1 MFQSPL
7 IRVFPCVV
15 CLGLVPFLS
24 GMASGD
30 VTAEAVNQ
38 SIQRGVAF
46 LRNQQAADGSW
57 SEMASFPTGV
67 TALCTLSLL
76 NAGVGPKDPAVAKA
90 LDYLRSSDP
99 PESTYCVAL
108 QIMVFAMAEP
118 NRDMLLIRRH
128 AKWLED
134 NQTLEGDGKGGWSYQ
149 QRGASADHSNA
160 QFALLGLHEASEVGV
175 RIDQAVFDRG
185 LKYWTSQQSRDGSW
199 SYTGTT
205 SSGSM
210 TCAGVASIVI
220 ASRHIPQGDAGVLGD
235 KVICCGPPR
244 DESNVAKGLGWLE
257 RHFSVAR
264 NPVAQGQVTN
274 HHLYYLYG
282 LERVGRLTGNRFIG
296 KHDWYRE
303 GTEVLIKSQDSF
315 QGFWLSPGLPGKE
328 SSTAMALLFLSK
340 GKRPVVISK
349 LQHSP
354 NDDWNHHPT
363 DVAQLTRHIESRWRQ
378 TLNWQYL
385 NHGKLS
391 AKDLLQSPVLFISGQ
406 SELRMTD
413 ELKQALREY
422 VQEGGFIFAEAC
434 CDGTA
439 FDHDFRQLIAELF
452 PETPLELLPPD
463 HPVWFAEQK
472 VPAEDMLPL
481 YGVNTCCRTSIVYCP
496 EDLGCLWQLS
506 RSRNVTFSPEIQSRI
521 DSALAIGANVVA
533 YATGRELKDKLD
545 TPQPIPL
552 ANGET
557 KIRRGAVSMAR
568 LKLGAGNDEAPNA
581 SSNLLRTLGQQL
593 GLQVATE
600 VPLVTATDPNLPDF
614 PLVFHHGRK
623 DFRLSELER
632 RQLAEFVKHGGVL
645 FGDAICANSNFAEAF
660 RREMEMTLPN
670 VPWKQVPSEHPIF
683 TKSFYGFDL
692 SEVRLRTPQIRQPGQ
707 PLAADIQKV
716 PPVLE
721 GMELDGRFVVL
732 FSPFDLSCALE
743 NHSSMDCK
751 GYVREDAAKIGIN
764 IILYA
769 LQ

>member
-1 MFQSPL
+1 MVGCIHRLVSP
-7 IRVFPCVV
+7 FVV
-15 CLGLVPFLS
+15 CLGFSFLVCDIVS
-24 GMASGD
+24 GE

-38 SIQRGVAF
+38 AIQRGVTF
-46 LRNQQAADGSW
+46 LRNQQEADGSW
-57 SEMASFPTGV
+57 SEMSSFPTGV
-67 TALCTLSLL
+67 TALCTLALL
-76 NAGVGPKDPAVAKA
+76 NAGLSPKDPAVAKA

-108 QIMVFAMAEP
+108 QIMVFALAEP
-118 NRDMLLIRRH
+118 ARDMLLIRRH

-134 NQTLEGDGKGGWSYQ
+134 NQTLEGDGQGGWSYQ
-149 QRGASADHSNA
+149 QRGTSADHSNA
-160 QFALLGLHEASEVGV
+160 QFALLGLHEAAEAGV
-175 RIDQAVFDRG
+175 RIDPAVFERG
-185 LKYWTSQQSRDGSW
+185 LRYWTSQQARDGSW
-199 SYTGTT
+199 SYTGTM

-210 TCAGVASIVI
+210 TCAGIASIVI
-220 ASRHIPQGDAGVLGD
+220 ATRHIPQGDAAILGN
-235 KVICCGPPR
+235 KIACCGPPR
-244 DESNVAKGLGWLE
+244 NDSHVANGLGWLE

-264 NPVAQGQVTN
+264 NPVPKGQVTN

-303 GTEVLIKSQDSF
+303 GTDVILKSQDGF

-328 SSTAMALLFLSK
+328 PSTAMALLFLSK

-349 LQHSP
+349 LQHSV
-354 NDDWNHHPT
+354 DEDWNHHPT
-363 DVAQLTRHIESRWRQ
+363 DIAQLTRHIESRWHQ

-385 NHGKLS
+385 NDEKLS
-391 AKDLLQSPVLFISGQ
+391 TDDLLQSPVVFISGRDQ
-406 SELRMTD
+406 LRIN
-413 ELKQALREY
+413 EGLKQAIREY
-422 VQEGGFIFAEAC
+422 VQDGGFIFAEAC
-434 CDGTA
+434 CNGSA
-439 FDHDFRQLIAELF
+439 FDRDFRAMIAELF

-472 VPAEDMLPL
+472 VPTEDMLPL

-506 RSRNVTFSPEIQSRI
+506 KSRNVSQSPEIQSQI
-521 DSALAIGANVVA
+521 DAALAIGANVVA

-545 TPQPIPL
+545 APQPIPL
-552 ANGET
+552 SGGET
-557 KIRRGAVSMAR
+557 RIRRGAISMAR
-568 LKLGAGNDEAPNA
+568 LKLGAGTDEAPNA
-581 SSNLLRTLGQQL
+581 SSNLLRVLGQQL

-600 VPLVTATDPNLPDF
+600 VPLVLATDPDLADF
-614 PLVFHHGRK
+614 PLLFHHGRK

-632 RQLAEFVKHGGVL
+632 RQLAEFLKHGGVL
-645 FGDAICANSNFAEAF
+645 FGDAICANSSFVEAF

-670 VPWKQVPSEHPIF
+670 VPWKRVPSDHPLY
-683 TKSFYGFDL
+683 TKTYYGFDL
-692 SEVRLRTPQIRQPGQ
+692 PEVRLRTPQVRQPGQ

-721 GMELDGRFVVL
+721 GLELDGRFVVL
-732 FSPFDLSCALE
+732 FSPYDLSCALE

-751 GYVREDAAKIGIN
+751 GYVREDAAKLGIN
-764 IILYA
+764 IIMYA